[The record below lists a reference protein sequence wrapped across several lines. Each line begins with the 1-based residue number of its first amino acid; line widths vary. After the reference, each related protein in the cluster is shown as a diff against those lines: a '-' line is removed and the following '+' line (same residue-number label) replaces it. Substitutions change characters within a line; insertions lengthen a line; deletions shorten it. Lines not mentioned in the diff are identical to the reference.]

1 MNEKITLQDLVEL
14 LSIKLG
20 ITKKHADT
28 VVREFFNLI
37 EEALATEKYVKIK
50 GLGTF
55 KLTEVDSRES
65 MNVNT
70 GERIEIQGHTKI
82 SFTPDT
88 IMKDLINKPFS
99 HFETV
104 VLNDGV
110 QLEDTPFEEE
120 AKTDEI
126 TDEKVEIIVEQPE
139 MQVVAVEEEVP
150 ANMEETSVQQVVEEE
165 ESVAEEE
172 PSEEDVETQV
182 PIVEEAEEANI
193 VEETS
198 NEELEIQEPVVE
210 EIEEANIVEETSN
223 EESETQVSVVE
234 EEVEE
239 PKEET
244 VPVEEHPIENA
255 EKQEEPIEESIAAE
269 EKQEEHW
276 QEKIQP
282 EIIREPQHPNNQ
294 TTFRILIGIIIVL
307 VLIILFGLYWMFM
320 RSDNAGNSNQ
330 VSQPVQEPSVN
341 VIQEE
346 PTIKEDSVQNN
357 VQMNPDTLV
366 AVQSE
371 SQEQF
376 AVLSEN
382 VEYAIA
388 GTITTLT
395 LEPGQTLV
403 KLALKYYGSKN
414 FWPYIMQ
421 HNPDV
426 IKDADIVPIGAT
438 IKIPKLEPKK

>member
-110 QLEDTPFEEE
+110 QFEDTPFEEE

-139 MQVVAVEEEVP
+139 MQVAVVEEEVP
-150 ANMEETSVQQVVEEE
+150 ANMEETSVQQVVVEE

-182 PIVEEAEEANI
+182 PVVEEA
-193 VEETS
+193 
-198 NEELEIQEPVVE
+198 
-210 EIEEANIVEETSN
+210 EEANIVEETSN

-244 VPVEEHPIENA
+244 VPVEEHSIENA
-255 EKQEEPIEESIAAE
+255 EKQEEPIEEFIAAE
-269 EKQEEHW
+269 EKQEEHR

-341 VIQEE
+341 VIQDE
-346 PTIKEDSVQNN
+346 PTIKEDS

>member
-210 EIEEANIVEETSN
+210 E
-223 EESETQVSVVE
+223 
-234 EEVEE
+234 EVEE

-269 EKQEEHW
+269 EKQEEHR

-320 RSDNAGNSNQ
+320 RSDNVGNSNQ

-346 PTIKEDSVQNN
+346 PTIKEDS

-426 IKDADIVPIGAT
+426 IKDADIVPIGVT